1 MGANGSPIWEMSA
14 QSMRGI
20 RQSKVWRVIQVAA
33 GNFLESYDVVI
44 FAYFAPSIGRAYFPS
59 DSEFATLMAT
69 FMTFG
74 VAYLSRPLGAI
85 LIGPYVDRYG
95 RRRGLI
101 LTLCLMAIGTL
112 AISTVPSFGSIGY
125 LAPILVVC
133 GRLVQGLS
141 AGVEFGSV
149 SVYLAEI
156 ATPGHRGFFV
166 SWQSASVQIAVVTSA
181 LLGMTANSL
190 LPPEAMESWG
200 WRVPLWIGCGIIP
213 LLFILRR
220 SLQETEAFATRAH
233 HLQFKEIW
241 QSLANNWRLVLT
253 GVFLVSLS
261 NASFY
266 MITTYT
272 PTFGKSVLHLTQD
285 SALLVTCCIGLSN
298 FLLVPIGG
306 ALSDHFGRRPLLLL
320 SAALMLLSAYPA
332 MRFLVGAPSFNHLLG
347 VELWLSLIYSGYNGA
362 LIVFVTEIMPF
373 EVRTAG
379 FSLAYSISQ
388 AIFGGFTP
396 LICTWL
402 IHATGDNAVPGGW
415 LSAVA
420 LLSLGALFIHRRKPE
435 SFDQLPAVGF
445 STPNLIVRAEE
456 QA

>member
-1 MGANGSPIWEMSA
+1 MQAVH
-14 QSMRGI
+14 
-20 RQSKVWRVIQVAA
+20 QSKVWRIFQVAS

-59 DSEFATLMAT
+59 ESEFATMMAT

-85 LIGPYVDRYG
+85 LLGPYIDHYG

-101 LTLCLMAIGTL
+101 LTLGLMAIGTL
-112 AISTVPSFGSIGY
+112 AISVVPGFRTIGY
-125 LAPILVVC
+125 VAPILVVC

-141 AGVEFGSV
+141 AGVEFGGV

-166 SWQSASVQIAVVTSA
+166 SFQSISVQAAVIVSA
-181 LLGMTANSL
+181 LFGMAVNRL
-190 LPPEAMESWG
+190 LPPETMTDWG
-200 WRVPLWIGCGIIP
+200 WRVPLWIGCAIIP
-213 LLFILRR
+213 LLFLLRR
-220 SLQETEAFATRAH
+220 SLQETEEFAARTCH
-233 HLQFKEIW
+233 PSIGEIW
-241 QSLANNWRLVLT
+241 RSLLGNWRLVLT

-272 PTFGKSVLHLTQD
+272 PTFGKSVLHLREGD
-285 SALLVTCCIGLSN
+285 ALLATCCVGLSN
-298 FLLVPIGG
+298 LLLVPLAG
-306 ALSDHFGRRPLLLL
+306 ALSDRSGRRPVLLL
-320 SAALMLLSAYPA
+320 SAVAMVLLAYPA
-332 MRFLVGAPSFNHLLG
+332 MTFLVRAPSFGHLLA
-347 VELWLSLIYSGYNGA
+347 VELGLSLIYSAYNGA

-379 FSLAYSISQ
+379 FSLAYSVSQ
-388 AIFGGFTP
+388 ALFGGFTP

-402 IHATGDNAVPGGW
+402 IHATCDKAVPGAW
-415 LSAVA
+415 LSMVA
-420 LLSLGALFIHRRKPE
+420 LLAMAGLFFCRQRQKSLDLVTGLSA
-435 SFDQLPAVGF
+435 
-445 STPNLIVRAEE
+445 
-456 QA
+456 

>member
-1 MGANGSPIWEMSA
+1 MQGVH
-14 QSMRGI
+14 QSR
-20 RQSKVWRVIQVAA
+20 VWRIFQVAT

-59 DSEFATLMAT
+59 ESEFATMMAT

-85 LIGPYVDRYG
+85 LLGPYIDHYG

-101 LTLCLMAIGTL
+101 LTLGLMAIGTL
-112 AISTVPSFGSIGY
+112 AISVVPGFRTIGY
-125 LAPILVVC
+125 VAPILVVC

-141 AGVEFGSV
+141 AGVEFGGV

-166 SWQSASVQIAVVTSA
+166 SFQSVSVQAAVIVSA
-181 LLGMTANSL
+181 LFGMAVNRL
-190 LPPEAMESWG
+190 LPPETMADWG
-200 WRVPLWIGCGIIP
+200 WRVPLWIGCAIIP
-213 LLFILRR
+213 LLFLLRR
-220 SLQETEAFATRAH
+220 SLQETEEFAARTRRPSIV
-233 HLQFKEIW
+233 EIW
-241 QSLANNWRLVLT
+241 RSLLGSWRLVLT
-253 GVFLVSLS
+253 GVCLISLS

-272 PTFGKSVLHLTQD
+272 PTFGKSVLHLSEGD
-285 SALLVTCCIGLSN
+285 ALLVTCCVGLSN
-298 FLLVPIGG
+298 LLLVPLAG
-306 ALSDHFGRRPLLLL
+306 ALSDRFGRRPVLLL
-320 SAALMLLSAYPA
+320 SALAMVFSAYPA
-332 MRFLVGAPSFNHLLG
+332 MTFLIGAPSFGHLLA

-379 FSLAYSISQ
+379 FSLAYSVSQ
-388 AIFGGFTP
+388 ALFGGFTP

-402 IHATGDNAVPGGW
+402 IHATGDRAVPGAW
-415 LSAVA
+415 LSMVA
-420 LLSLGALFIHRRKPE
+420 LLALAGLFFCRQRQKSLDLATGL
-435 SFDQLPAVGF
+435 SV
-445 STPNLIVRAEE
+445 
-456 QA
+456 

>member
-1 MGANGSPIWEMSA
+1 MQAVH
-14 QSMRGI
+14 QSR
-20 RQSKVWRVIQVAA
+20 VWRIFQVAA

-59 DSEFATLMAT
+59 ESEFATMMAT

-85 LIGPYVDRYG
+85 LLGPYIDHYG

-101 LTLCLMAIGTL
+101 LTLSLMAIGTL
-112 AISTVPSFGSIGY
+112 AISVVPGFRTIGY
-125 LAPILVVC
+125 VAPILVVC

-141 AGVEFGSV
+141 AGVEFGGV

-166 SWQSASVQIAVVTSA
+166 SFQSVSVQAAVIVSA
-181 LLGMTANSL
+181 LFGMAVNRL
-190 LPPEAMESWG
+190 LPPETMADWG
-200 WRVPLWIGCGIIP
+200 WRVPLWIGCAIIP
-213 LLFILRR
+213 LLFLLRR
-220 SLQETEAFATRAH
+220 SLQETEEFAARTRH
-233 HLQFKEIW
+233 PSIGEIW
-241 QSLANNWRLVLT
+241 RSLLGSWRLVLN

-272 PTFGKSVLHLTQD
+272 PTFGKSVLHLREGD
-285 SALLVTCCIGLSN
+285 ALLVTCCVGLSN
-298 FLLVPIGG
+298 LLLVPLAG
-306 ALSDHFGRRPLLLL
+306 ALSDRFGRRPVLLL
-320 SAALMLLSAYPA
+320 SAVAMVLLAYPA
-332 MRFLVGAPSFNHLLG
+332 MIFLIGAPSFGHLLA
-347 VELWLSLIYSGYNGA
+347 VELGLSLIYSAYNGA

-379 FSLAYSISQ
+379 FSLAYSVSQ
-388 AIFGGFTP
+388 ALFGGFTP

-402 IHATGDNAVPGGW
+402 IHATGDKAVPGAW
-415 LSAVA
+415 LSMVA
-420 LLSLGALFIHRRKPE
+420 LLAMVGLFFCRQRQKSPDLATGL
-435 SFDQLPAVGF
+435 SV
-445 STPNLIVRAEE
+445 
-456 QA
+456 